1 MFLEI
6 CAGVGLLVLLG
17 VVGYKIWE
25 TEQPLTFDPDS
36 CPANKFI
43 EYQMGGRTHV
53 LEIKSVKGV
62 ERNFVWAETMDGTIV
77 FINSPEWRVIIKYG
91 GDCCERKNR
100 FSS

>member
-25 TEQPLTFDPDS
+25 AEQVLTLDS
-36 CPANKFI
+36 DGVSANKLI

-53 LEIKSVKGV
+53 LKIKSVKQA
-62 ERNFVWAETMDGTIV
+62 ERNYVCVETTDGLIV
-77 FINSPEWRVIIKYG
+77 SINSPEWRIIIKNG